1 MDFKVA
7 GTKDG
12 ITAFQMDCKVSG
24 VSEELLRTALIQA
37 REARAFILGK
47 LYETISE
54 PRKTLSPYAPRISW
68 FYIDP
73 AKSGELIG
81 PGGRNIKGITKMF
94 NVDISLND
102 ENGKVTVSGV
112 DAEKVEEAVEYIKNM
127 FKDVSIGDVY
137 NGKVTRVE
145 NYGIFVEIAPGK
157 SALVHSSKLGNVK
170 PNSFKIGDR
179 VKVEVTNID
188 EAGRLQCRRVE

>member
-1 MDFKVA
+1 
-7 GTKDG
+7 
-12 ITAFQMDCKVSG
+12 
-24 VSEELLRTALIQA
+24 
-37 REARAFILGK
+37 
-47 LYETISE
+47 
-54 PRKTLSPYAPRISW
+54 
-68 FYIDP
+68 
-73 AKSGELIG
+73 
-81 PGGRNIKGITKMF
+81 
-94 NVDISLND
+94 
-102 ENGKVTVSGV
+102 
-112 DAEKVEEAVEYIKNM
+112 
-127 FKDVSIGDVY
+127 VY